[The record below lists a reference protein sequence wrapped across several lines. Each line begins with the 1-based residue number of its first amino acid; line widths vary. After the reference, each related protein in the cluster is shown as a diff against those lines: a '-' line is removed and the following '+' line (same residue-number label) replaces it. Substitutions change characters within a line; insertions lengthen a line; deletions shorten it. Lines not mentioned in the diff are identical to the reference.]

1 MHNGDI
7 PGGDRGMDTT
17 VDLDMDMVM
26 GKEEV
31 SGEERWKEPLLEE
44 LLVQWQES
52 RFDNARK
59 TSASCISTS

>member
-31 SGEERWKEPLLEE
+31 S
-44 LLVQWQES
+44 S
-52 RFDNARK
+52 
-59 TSASCISTS
+59 